1 MVLKKTLESLLN
13 SKVIKPVNLKGSQLK
28 IVIGRTDGG
37 AETPIFWSPD
47 TNSQYTGKN
56 LDAGKD

>member
-13 SKVIKPVNLKGSQLK
+13 SKVIKPVNLKGSQLE

-47 TNSQYTGKN
+47 TNSHYTGK
-56 LDAGKD
+56 KP